1 MRNSVPTNTV
11 FNAALALVLFVTCP
25 ASAHHSQAAFDR
37 DSIVTLV
44 GEVSRYEWRNPHVYI
59 FLEFGEDDSVPV
71 EWQIEADPT
80 PLMSRNGWRPD
91 TLAPGDAVVVRA
103 HPDNSHGRNRGLLI
117 SLTTPDAVILTPR
130 ANGSV
135 SPASATGISG
145 VWDALRGFT
154 IVHFNF
160 GGVTERAI
168 AAQSAYEESQN
179 PVRDCRAYATP
190 GLIALPYLHE
200 IEIQDDRIL
209 MRTEFFRVERTI
221 YMDGRGHAANG
232 ARTNQGHSIGWWE
245 GDVPVVD
252 TALFAPHSAGMG
264 PGRPSGADKHVV
276 ERFALD
282 EDGTRLIIDFIV
294 EDAEY
299 LVDPMTGTMEWDYAP
314 DAELSSF
321 DCDPE
326 NARQF
331 AIE

>member
-11 FNAALALVLFVTCP
+11 LNAALAVALFVTCP

-37 DSIVTLV
+37 DSILTLL
-44 GEVSRYEWRNPHVYI
+44 GNVSRYEWSNPHVYI
-59 FLEFGEDDSVPV
+59 YLEIGDDDSELV

-80 PLMSRNGWRPD
+80 PLMSRNGWRSD

-103 HPDNSHGRNRGLLI
+103 HPDKSHERNRALLI
-117 SLTTPDAVILTPR
+117 SLTTPDGVVLTPR
-130 ANGSV
+130 ANGKV
-135 SPASATGISG
+135 SPVSATGVSG

-154 IVHFNF
+154 TVRFNF
-160 GGVTERAI
+160 GRMTEKAI
-168 AAQSAYEESQN
+168 AAQPAYEESQN
-179 PVRDCRAYATP
+179 PVRDCRAYTTP
-190 GLIALPYLHE
+190 GLLALPYLHE

-221 YMDGRGHAANG
+221 YMDGRGHPANG

-245 GDVPVVD
+245 GDVLVVD
-252 TALFAPHSAGMG
+252 TALFAAHSAGLG
-264 PGRPSGADKHVV
+264 PGRPTGADKHVV
-276 ERFALD
+276 ERFALN
-282 EDGTRLIIDFIV
+282 EDRTRLLIDFTV
-294 EDAEY
+294 EDPEY
-299 LVDPMTGTMEWDYAP
+299 LVDPVTGTMEWDYAP

-331 AIE
+331 VIE